1 MLSGNKRLNVY
12 LSTYD
17 FSLSEIKKL
26 RILYVLTKCPSV
38 QANVL
43 VNKQLQINNPKKFQK
58 YIKRICAQQNI

>member
-12 LSTYD
+12 LSTYG

-43 VNKQLQINNPKKFQK
+43 VNKQL
-58 YIKRICAQQNI
+58 